1 MNRYKFITAKTT
13 QVTNQD
19 LAKAKE
25 ITNVNDILKASKCI
39 GEYVFEIDDELTKVF
54 SGANSISL
62 VEEILPN
69 GNSINRAVAILTSGA
84 KYRLRVFGS
93 KVLQPAKDFTKEEIA
108 KLKFGFC
115 TSDGARVTENK
126 LDDNTGELIRVPVMY
141 VNIA

>member
-1 MNRYKFITAKTT
+1 MNRYKFITAKSV

-25 ITNVNDILKASKCI
+25 ITNVDDILKASKCI
-39 GEYVFEIDDELTKVF
+39 GEYVFEMDDELTKVF

-93 KVLQPAKDFTKEEIA
+93 KVLRPAKDFTKEEIT

-115 TSDGARVTENK
+115 TSDGERVTENK
-126 LDDNTGELIRVPVMY
+126 VSGDTGELIRVPVMY